1 MKSERYRNISHAT
14 VGGFL
19 AILRDGIPVS
29 VRGEA
34 TREVLGRGTLI
45 ERPQERFPFLPGRLG
60 DPFAL
65 VAECLWVLAGR
76 NDLDWLTHYL
86 PRAAQFSD
94 DGKVWRAGYGPRLR
108 NWQGVDQLAEVFR
121 LLSADNTSRRAV
133 MSLFDPGS
141 DFGPSQDIPCNNW
154 LSWLIRDGRLLL
166 NVAIRSNDAMW
177 GFSGINAF
185 EWSVLQELLANW
197 LSVEPGPTYFLAS
210 SFHIYERDGHLTRA
224 GAVVEAFPGVTPY
237 DFAVATPR
245 LKISPNHIDSA
256 LAEWFAAES
265 IVRGDP
271 DTWPITN
278 APSDPFLLASLRTV
292 RLKWGAE
299 TWTEQRLRHELH
311 ACPDDDFTA
320 AAYER
325 LARRI
330 PSLLEDI
337 PQAGARAYF
346 AHATHRPSPAD
357 HLIQAVDSLHRDK
370 NAAYGAAWKRRG
382 ERISILPNIARKV
395 DRLGHFNTSGIDLA
409 GETLFDTAVDLLVY
423 VLKYELFLAEQVT
436 SHAERIGLQGATRP
450 YSDLDNDFTVALRHA
465 YVTPSPDLKVDR
477 ELAATVDSF
486 EDLWPKVEA
495 GADLEARLEA
505 AGRLRVH
512 AARLVGAIAQS
523 QPQILATFI
532 DQWSPRDETPA
543 SA

>member
-14 VGGFL
+14 VGGFT
-19 AILRDGIPVS
+19 AILSDGKAVS

-94 DGKVWRAGYGPRLR
+94 DGRVWRAGYGPRLR
-108 NWQGVDQLAEVFR
+108 NWHGVDQLAEVFR
-121 LLSADNTSRRAV
+121 LLNSDDTSRRAV

-141 DFGPSQDIPCNNW
+141 DFGASQDIPCNNW

-197 LSVEPGPTYFLAS
+197 LNVEPGPTYFLAS
-210 SFHIYERDGHLTRA
+210 SFHIYERDRHLERA

-237 DFAVATPR
+237 DFNVATPR
-245 LKISPNHIDSA
+245 LKIPQNRIDAA
-256 LAEWFAAES
+256 LAEWFAAEAQ
-265 IVRGDP
+265 VRRDP
-271 DTWPITN
+271 DAWPLDI
-278 APSDPFLLASLRTV
+278 APSDPFLLASLRIV

-299 TWTEQRLRHELH
+299 KWTEKRLRNELH
-311 ACPDDDFTA
+311 SCPDDDFTA

-330 PSLLEDI
+330 PSLLDGI

-346 AHATHRPSPAD
+346 THATCRTSPGSD
-357 HLIQAVDSLHRDK
+357 LIQAVDLLHRKK
-370 NAAYGAAWKRRG
+370 NAGYGAAWKRRG

-395 DRLGHFNTSGIDLA
+395 DRLGHFSTSGMDLA

-423 VLKYELFLAEQVT
+423 VLKYELFLAEQV
-436 SHAERIGLQGATRP
+436 SSLAQHIGLLGAARA
-450 YSDLDNDFTVALRHA
+450 YSDLDDDFTVALRHA
-465 YVTPSPDLKVDR
+465 CVMPSPDHEVHR
-477 ELAATVDSF
+477 ELAAVVASF

-495 GADLEARLEA
+495 EADLEARVAA
-505 AGRLRVH
+505 AGQLRVH
-512 AARLVGAIAQS
+512 AARLVWAIAQS
-523 QPQILATFI
+523 QPQVLSTFI
-532 DQWSPRDETPA
+532 HQWSPPDEAPA
-543 SA
+543 AA